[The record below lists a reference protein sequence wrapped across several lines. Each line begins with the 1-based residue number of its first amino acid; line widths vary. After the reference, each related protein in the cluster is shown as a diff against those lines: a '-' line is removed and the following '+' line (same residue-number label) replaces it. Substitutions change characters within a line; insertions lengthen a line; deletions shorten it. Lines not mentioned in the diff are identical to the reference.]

1 MKTSRLIWTILG
13 STSHWLSELLRQ
25 LHARHWIAIHFPT
38 TSLDLNVIVRGD
50 FQNLKLGEHVVIQ
63 SGVVLYLGGQEW
75 CYHTGRLEIG
85 DESVISPN
93 CILYGSG
100 PAGIRIGRRF
110 DCGPGVKIF
119 ASRTDYTLG
128 QDNHIFAPV
137 VIGDEVI
144 VYANAVIGPG
154 VTVGDGAVIAANS
167 VVTSDVP
174 PRVLV
179 GGGPARILKTS
190 VYAAHPGFPRE

>member
-1 MKTSRLIWTILG
+1 MKTIMLIWTILV
-13 STSHWLSELLRQ
+13 STFHWLSELLHQ
-25 LHARHWIAIHFPT
+25 LHARHWIAIHFQT
-38 TSLDLNVIVRGD
+38 TSLDLNVTVRGE
-50 FQNLKLGEHVVIQ
+50 FQNLKLGQHVVIQ
-63 SGVVLYLGGQEW
+63 SGAVLYLGGQKW
-75 CYHTGRLEIG
+75 CCHAGRLEIG

-128 QDNHIFAPV
+128 LNNHIFAPV
-137 VIGDEVI
+137 VIGDDVI

-167 VVTSDVP
+167 VVTSDIP
-174 PRVLV
+174 PHVLV

-190 VYAAHPGFPRE
+190 VYALHPALPRE